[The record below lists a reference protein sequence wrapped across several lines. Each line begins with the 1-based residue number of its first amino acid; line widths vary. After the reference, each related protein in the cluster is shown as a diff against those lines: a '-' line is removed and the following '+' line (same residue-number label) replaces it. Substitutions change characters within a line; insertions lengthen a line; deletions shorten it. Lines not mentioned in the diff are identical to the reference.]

1 MHEGA
6 KFLIKNNL
14 KSLFL
19 HITIS
24 IISIIVYIC
33 FNLGQVK
40 WASEEAARNHHNKMM
55 VVAVIIIA
63 VAVILYFYFAK
74 RLLINQGNIYKNLF
88 SVSLT
93 TILGVFLWVA
103 AFNADR
109 IGPSNILLNSQLWQN
124 YAMYNGYSVFLVH
137 ESGINNVFV
146 FLLFSFIP
154 TIIMWTGIGR
164 KRS

>member
-1 MHEGA
+1 
-6 KFLIKNNL
+6 
-14 KSLFL
+14 
-19 HITIS
+19 
-24 IISIIVYIC
+24 
-33 FNLGQVK
+33 LGQVK

-55 VVAVIIIA
+55 VVAVILIA

-93 TILGVFLWVA
+93 TILGIFLWVA

-109 IGPSNILLNSQLWQN
+109 VGPSNILLNSQLWQY
-124 YAMYNGYSVFLVH
+124 YAMYNGYSLSLVN
-137 ESGINNVFV
+137 EFGFNNEYA

-154 TIIMWTGIGR
+154 TIIMWTGIVR
-164 KRS
+164 KTLSEKQSM